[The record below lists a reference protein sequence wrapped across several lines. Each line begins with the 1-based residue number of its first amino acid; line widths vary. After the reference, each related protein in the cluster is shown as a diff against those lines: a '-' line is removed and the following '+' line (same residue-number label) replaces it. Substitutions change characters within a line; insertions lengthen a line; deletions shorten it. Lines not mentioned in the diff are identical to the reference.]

1 MATKT
6 DKKKTEAV
14 EVVKTSLLGAPRVT
28 EKAARL
34 TIGNAYVFMV
44 ETRATKPEIKKAFIA
59 KYKKT
64 PLKIGMTTIRAKQV
78 TVRGRKGMLAG
89 GKKAI
94 IYLKK
99 GETIDLA

>member
-6 DKKKTEAV
+6 DKKKTEAT
-14 EVVKTSLLGAPRVT
+14 EVVKVSLLGAPRVT

-34 TIGNAYVFMV
+34 TIGNAYVFIV
-44 ETRATKPEIKKAFIA
+44 STKATKPEIKKAFIA
-59 KYKKT
+59 QYKKT
-64 PLKIGMTTIRAKQV
+64 PIKIGITTIRAKQV
-78 TVRGRKGMLAG
+78 IVRGRKGMLAG

-99 GETIDLA
+99 GETIDIA

>member
-6 DKKKTEAV
+6 DKKKTEVA

-64 PLKIGMTTIRAKQV
+64 PLKIGMTTIRAKKV
-78 TVRGRKGMLAG
+78 IVRGRKGMLAG

-99 GETIDLA
+99 GETIEIS